1 MFRSPFK
8 KKQNAKKKASK
19 APTTARGME
28 SDPERGRGNEEDEEH
43 LPSWLKGGGTS
54 GDDNVEKEQ
63 AGAGET
69 TPLVRTS
76 SVNVTEAE
84 EDYGTAPPPAKVATE
99 SGRGEENEPAWHSED
114 AGVESG
120 DGTEKDGATKD
131 EEKGA
136 AGAEKREDSFEDEHE
151 LSKQGPPE
159 KPRRSCC
166 HLIFTFISLVT
177 IVASAFLLMTQ
188 ILPLIVDASQVSI
201 LQTALRCYVSIFCL
215 IFIAVEFDVPIRF
228 IRKSEIL
235 QNFIFRGFLYTFV
248 GLIGAEESL
257 AFQFEDALKKDGA
270 DEVTSYWAS
279 LFIQISS
286 WVMVGCG
293 TVYLLLGI
301 CCMRRIRDRCRDDFK
316 RKMNEYKNPN
326 ARQ

>member
-8 KKQNAKKKASK
+8 KKQNAKKKSSK
-19 APTTARGME
+19 ASAAAKE
-28 SDPERGRGNEEDEEH
+28 AASDPEQGRRNGEDEEH
-43 LPSWLKGGGTS
+43 LPSWLKGG
-54 GDDNVEKEQ
+54 DDDVEKEQ

-69 TPLVRTS
+69 TPLVRTC

-120 DGTEKDGATKD
+120 DRTEKDGATKD

-151 LSKQGPPE
+151 PSKQGPPE

-177 IVASAFLLMTQ
+177 IIASACLLLTQ
-188 ILPLIVDASQVSI
+188 IVPLLIDASQVSI

-215 IFIAVEFDVPIRF
+215 IFIAVEFDIPIRF
-228 IRKSEIL
+228 VRKSEIL
-235 QNFIFRGFLYTFV
+235 QNFIFRGFLYTFI

-257 AFQFEDALKKDGA
+257 AFQFEDALKKDGMMP
-270 DEVTSYWAS
+270 DGVTSYRAS

-286 WVMVGCG
+286 WLMVGCG
-293 TVYLLLGI
+293 TVYLLMGI
-301 CCMRRIRDRCRDDFK
+301 CCLRRIRDRCRDDFK

-326 ARQ
+326 VTQ